1 MIYYSFESTHKYKS
15 SRSYNTNPIDI
26 WYGEVLNKVSSLAVN
41 VLHYLRCLNLF
52 QLFIENI
59 FFFFSQLL
67 LSYCMTINNWNI
79 SEMFVA
85 NARNVV
91 NIPCN
96 SRIDCSDPWDC
107 DCKLNLCFCHPHGLE
122 KKFLHN
128 AFPEHLRE
136 EKTTSLLKT

>member
-1 MIYYSFESTHKYKS
+1 MVKS
-15 SRSYNTNPIDI
+15 ST
-26 WYGEVLNKVSSLAVN
+26 KLA
-41 VLHYLRCLNLF
+41 
-52 QLFIENI
+52 
-59 FFFFSQLL
+59 LL
-67 LSYCMTINNWNI
+67 LLMFFII